1 MFERLILIGTGRI
14 ARGCAEVLANLNLPL
29 TCIEAEQSNFS
40 LVKSFCAQRNLQY
53 WMITERK
60 ELSQFFMNISVPSL
74 VVSAHNIY
82 IFPLQV
88 VKNLALKIINLH
100 NSLLPRH
107 PGFNAP
113 SWAIF
118 DMDETS
124 GITWHEV
131 IAEIDRGGIITQSE
145 IPIGERTTALDL
157 TMRCA
162 DLAIKSFKEILPSVL
177 PGDYRPQM
185 QHSDTTFKVHHS
197 KDVPNDGMLDL
208 SWDIRKISAFLR
220 AMDYGKLSI
229 FPAPRLGIL
238 GNVFTL
244 HKYTFLEGFDE
255 HDRQSIT
262 FDPPKLSIISG
273 NIQIEAACTR
283 RDG

>member
-1 MFERLILIGTGRI
+1 MFDRLILIGTGRI
-14 ARGCAEVLANLNLPL
+14 ARGCAEVLAHLGLPL
-29 TCIEAEQSNFS
+29 TCIESEQSDFS
-40 LVKSFCAQRNLQY
+40 LVRSFCAQRNLEY
-53 WMITERK
+53 KLISERRD
-60 ELSQFFMNISVPSL
+60 LSRFFMNISEPSL
-74 VVSAHNIY
+74 VVSAHNTY

-88 VKNLALKIINLH
+88 VKNPALKIINLH
-100 NSLLPRH
+100 NALLPKH
-107 PGFNAP
+107 AGYHAP

-118 DMDETS
+118 DMEETS

-145 IPIGERTTALDL
+145 MPIGERTTALDL

-162 DLAIKSFKEILPSVL
+162 DLGIESFKEILPGVL
-177 PGDYRPQM
+177 AADYRPRIQT
-185 QHSDTTFKVHHS
+185 SGAAYKVHHS

-220 AMDYGKLSI
+220 SMDYGKLSV
-229 FPAPRLGIL
+229 FPPPRLGIL
-238 GNVFTL
+238 GNVFNL

-255 HDRQSIT
+255 HDRQSIA

-273 NIQIEAACTR
+273 NIQIEAACAR
-283 RDG
+283 RDA